1 METNSMSRFSWKEIG
16 LVGYLENGC
25 SLHPI
30 PVPTKTQRTQTFW
43 EPLGKTILK
52 ETRKV

>member
-1 METNSMSRFSWKEIG
+1 MFLFGNGVSFPRMPFWVQGVPGER
-16 LVGYLENGC
+16 YLT
-25 SLHPI
+25 
-30 PVPTKTQRTQTFW
+30 VPTKTQRTQTFW